1 MHTVGPGIWQENW
14 PTQEMRKSPGRK
26 WNVARNLKLK
36 MENGTQ
42 TLFDLKYGEKNSLCG
57 K

>member
-1 MHTVGPGIWQENW
+1 MECGEKPE
-14 PTQEMRKSPGRK
+14 K
-26 WNVARNLKLK
+26 K